1 MLTMKR
7 LQGKEKEALLKEL
20 GITRPEVFIYGGYE
34 RGTRTGYAV
43 FERIEGK
50 VTLTHAVYGADLDL
64 LDGLVRTGMAW
75 MDDNG
80 LQTLYFS
87 DKLGRE
93 PLEKLYFISAESNYV
108 NSVGDFLKTCKK
120 CRM

>member
-7 LQGKEKEALLKEL
+7 MQGEERDALLREL
-20 GITRPEVFIYGGYE
+20 GLIRPEAFIYGGYE
-34 RGTRTGYAV
+34 RGERIGYAV
-43 FERIEGK
+43 FERLEGR
-50 VTLTHAVYGADLDL
+50 VTVTAAEYGTDLDL
-64 LDGLVRTGMAW
+64 LDGLVRAGMAW

-80 LQTLYFS
+80 LECLYFS
-87 DKLGRE
+87 DKLDRE
-93 PLEKLYFISAESNYV
+93 PLKKLYFISDESNYV